1 MRKVLRLLG
10 FAGIA
15 VGVLAYPLAFAA
27 DRAAGV
33 DALVVAAADDRS
45 VEVNRGLWELND
57 RPKDGVA
64 SIYGTP
70 AKGTVRLVA
79 PPADRI
85 LHPKED
91 PSLTLYLS
99 RAGDH
104 PLQAQTLWYFALPT
118 TIGGLVAGAGLLW
131 LACRMKKKETSAAAP
146 VVAS

>member
-1 MRKVLRLLG
+1 LRKALRILG
-10 FAGIA
+10 FAGLA

-33 DALVVAAADDRS
+33 DAIVVAAADDKS

-57 RPKDGVA
+57 KPKDGVA

-79 PPADRI
+79 PPADRV

-91 PSLTLYLS
+91 PSLTLYLA
-99 RAGDH
+99 RTGDH
-104 PLQAQTLWYFALPT
+104 PLQAQTLWYFALPS
-118 TIGGLVAGAGLLW
+118 TIGGLVAGTALLW
-131 LACRMKKKETSAAAP
+131 IACRMKKKDAPAAAATP
-146 VVAS
+146 AA